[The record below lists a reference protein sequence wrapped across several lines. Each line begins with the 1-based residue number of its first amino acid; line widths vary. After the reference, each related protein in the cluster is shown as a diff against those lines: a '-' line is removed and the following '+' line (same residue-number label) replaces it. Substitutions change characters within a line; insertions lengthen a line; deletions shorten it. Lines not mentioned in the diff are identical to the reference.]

1 MIDAERAR
9 TAPPLRWLKWL
20 CTLTASGA
28 IMIGLGMALNWA
40 VGGGRHVSAVIT
52 AAVVTVVAL
61 AARNAIAVRL
71 DDKR

>member
-1 MIDAERAR
+1 
-9 TAPPLRWLKWL
+9 
-20 CTLTASGA
+20 
-28 IMIGLGMALNWA
+28 MIGLGMALNWA